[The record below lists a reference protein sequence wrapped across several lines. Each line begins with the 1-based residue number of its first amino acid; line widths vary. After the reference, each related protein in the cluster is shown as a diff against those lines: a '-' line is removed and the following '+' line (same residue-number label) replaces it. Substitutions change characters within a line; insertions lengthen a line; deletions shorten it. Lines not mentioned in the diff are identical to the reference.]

1 MKIKNETYYK
11 SGVYALKAV
20 NSNLIYIGST
30 NCFKNRKNLHISSLR
45 KKDEKRC
52 VIEFLKPFENGDTIK
67 FEILEVCENYLE
79 KEQTWIDFYK
89 NHPIIKLVNVFDAD
103 RKNSV
108 VSDNFKHKMS
118 NVLKTRWKDSDY
130 KKNTIE
136 RLKKT
141 QFIKGQKSLNS
152 KSTMAILSDGKHKEF
167 NSAKLAADY
176 FNLKPATVV
185 AAINNNRLCKGIKFY
200 YKRVLDK
207 EEELSGKLN
216 HDNDMPISSRALGK
230 TKEGSETRDTT
241 VSPEHPPL
249 YMSDDIVRSLWKHK
263 TNEV

>member
-30 NCFKNRKNLHISSLR
+30 NCFKNRKNIHMSSLR

-52 VIEFLKPFENGDTIK
+52 VIEFLKPFESGDIIE

-79 KEQTWIDFYK
+79 KEQIWIDFYR
-89 NHPIIKLVNVFDAD
+89 NHPTLKIVNVFDAN
-103 RKNSV
+103 RKNSTV
-108 VSDNFKHKMS
+108 LDTFKHKMS
-118 NVLKTRWKDSDY
+118 DVLKTRWKNSDY
-130 KKNTIE
+130 KKTTIE

-152 KSTMAILSDGKHKEF
+152 KSTMAILSDGTHEEF
-167 NSAKLAADY
+167 DSAKLAADY
-176 FNLKPATVV
+176 FKIKPATVV
-185 AAINNNRLCKGIKFY
+185 AAINNNRLCKGILFY

-216 HDNDMPISSRALGK
+216 H
-230 TKEGSETRDTT
+230 E
-241 VSPEHPPL
+241 
-249 YMSDDIVRSLWKHK
+249 
-263 TNEV
+263 